1 MAGRVAAPRRTDAHG
16 RDSATRP
23 ERGRREWVMRRT
35 DLRVG
40 MMLSLLVACAD
51 ASADQL
57 STGPSAPADGGSNAR
72 SLTVTPAE
80 VQLEPGGSGLLE
92 VAILDGG
99 EPVAAGSASWASD
112 APAVASVDG
121 SGLVT
126 ALSSGTAHVVATW
139 RDVADTAAVR
149 VLEAADGGDEG
160 DGGDGGAGADDGEGE
175 EDDGETGEGGDEQ
188 DGGGDDPP
196 PPPGLVPE
204 CEAPAPEWIW
214 CDDFEENRLAAYFEH
229 EDRGGSFDRAAGV
242 GLEGSAG
249 MRASWSEGQVNAG
262 WLHLAF
268 GRTPSGYF
276 APVDAGAA
284 DHREVFWRF
293 FVRYDPDWT
302 GGGGSKM
309 TRARIFHAE
318 EGWVQAMAAPVW
330 SGDPPHPDVV
340 GLDPVSYTDA
350 AGTLTGD
357 PRWLGHRAGSEPIFA
372 DARVG
377 SWYCIEAH
385 VRLND
390 AGASNGA
397 FRVWIDGA
405 LDAERTG
412 LNWVGSYD
420 AFGINVVT
428 LDNHWNAGA
437 PAAQSR
443 YFDNLVVSTTRIGC
457 G

>member
-1 MAGRVAAPRRTDAHG
+1 MKQTN
-16 RDSATRP
+16 
-23 ERGRREWVMRRT
+23 
-35 DLRVG
+35 LRAG
-40 MMLSLLVACAD
+40 MMLPLLLACAD

-57 STGPSAPADGGSNAR
+57 STGPSGPEAGGTDAR

-80 VQLEPGGSGLLE
+80 VELEPGGSGLLE

-112 APAVASVDG
+112 APAVAFVDG

-126 ALSSGTAHVVATW
+126 ALTAGTARVVAAW
-139 RDVADTAAVR
+139 HDVADTAVVR
-149 VLEAADGGDEG
+149 VVEAADGGDEG
-160 DGGDGGAGADDGEGE
+160 DGGGEGDGGD
-175 EDDGETGEGGDEQ
+175 
-188 DGGGDDPP
+188 DDPP
-196 PPPGLVPE
+196 PPPGLVHE
-204 CEAPAPEWIW
+204 CDAPASSWIW
-214 CDDFEENRLAAYFEH
+214 CDDYEENRLAAYFEH

-249 MRASWSEGQVNAG
+249 MRASWSEGQVSAG

-276 APVDAGAA
+276 APVDAGDA
-284 DHREVFWRF
+284 DHRDVFWRF
-293 FVRYDPDWT
+293 FVRYDADWT

-309 TRARIFHAE
+309 TRARMFHSE

-330 SGDPPHPDVV
+330 SGDPPHTEVV

-357 PRWLGHRAGSEPIFA
+357 ARWLGHRAGSEPIFA

-377 SWYCIEAH
+377 PWYCIEAH

-390 AGASNGA
+390 AGSSNGA
-397 FRVWIDGA
+397 FRVWIDGV
-405 LDAERTG
+405 LDAERTD
-412 LNWVGSYD
+412 LNWVGAYD
-420 AFGINVVT
+420 DFGINVVT
-428 LDNHWNAGA
+428 LDNYWNAGA
-437 PAAQSR
+437 PKAQSR